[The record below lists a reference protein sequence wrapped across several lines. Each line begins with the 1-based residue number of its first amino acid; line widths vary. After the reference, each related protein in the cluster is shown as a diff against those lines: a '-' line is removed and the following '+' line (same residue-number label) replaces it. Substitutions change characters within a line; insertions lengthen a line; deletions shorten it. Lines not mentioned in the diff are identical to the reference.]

1 MTMRRLVAA
10 ILMGLAAAVTAMP
23 QDPLA
28 VSPKDYKLEL
38 ENEWVRVLRLK
49 QEPHERVAVHE
60 EPAVV
65 VVYLTP
71 ARQRF
76 TGADGKV
83 REISKKAGEVVY
95 LDAGKRAEENASD
108 APLEAVVV
116 ELKSGAPKSKEPPV
130 TLDPAKLDPENVTVA
145 FENAPVRVLH
155 TVLVPHRQ
163 DPMHEHPHYV
173 VVYLTQLHTTMRIAD
188 GRVVD
193 NVRHPGEVAWRE
205 AMKHA
210 TENVDDQPAAEIQ
223 VELK

>member
-1 MTMRRLVAA
+1 MRTLAVA
-10 ILMGLAAAVTAMP
+10 ILMGLAAATAAMP

-28 VSPKDYKLEL
+28 VSPKDYKLEV
-38 ENEWVRVLRLK
+38 ENEWVRVLRLNL
-49 QEPHERVAVHE
+49 EPQERVAVHE

-71 ARQRF
+71 ARQKF
-76 TGADGKV
+76 TRADGKV
-83 REISKKAGEVVY
+83 REISKKAGEVAY

-116 ELKSGAPKSKEPPV
+116 ELKSGAKSKEPPV
-130 TLDPAKLDPENVTVA
+130 TLDPVKLDPENVTVA
-145 FENAPVRVLH
+145 FENARVRVLH

-193 NVRHPGEVAWRE
+193 NVRHPGEVAWRD

-210 TENVDDQPAAEIQ
+210 TENVDDRPAAEIQ

>member
-1 MTMRRLVAA
+1 
-10 ILMGLAAAVTAMP
+10 MP

-83 REISKKAGEVVY
+83 REISKKAGEVAY
-95 LDAGKRAEENASD
+95 LDAGKRAEENASGC
-108 APLEAVVV
+108 ASRGGRGRAQVWGPKV
-116 ELKSGAPKSKEPPV
+116 EGATGHARS
-130 TLDPAKLDPENVTVA
+130 
-145 FENAPVRVLH
+145 
-155 TVLVPHRQ
+155 RQ
-163 DPMHEHPHYV
+163 
-173 VVYLTQLHTTMRIAD
+173 A
-188 GRVVD
+188 GS
-193 NVRHPGEVAWRE
+193 
-205 AMKHA
+205 
-210 TENVDDQPAAEIQ
+210 
-223 VELK
+223 